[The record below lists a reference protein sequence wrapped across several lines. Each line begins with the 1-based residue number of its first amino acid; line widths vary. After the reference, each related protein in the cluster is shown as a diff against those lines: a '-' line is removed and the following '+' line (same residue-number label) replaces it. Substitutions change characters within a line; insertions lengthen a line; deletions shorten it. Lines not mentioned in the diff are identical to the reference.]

1 MTPLWAGIARG
12 KGNYVLSESYRGH
25 LAIGLIDLA
34 AFVGDEDAA
43 MANLFQKV
51 LEASV
56 EKKDLD
62 LVLRLSKDQWAH
74 ARELNEAAAAEAE
87 GYLEDL
93 KRVSLP

>member
-1 MTPLWAGIARG
+1 
-12 KGNYVLSESYRGH
+12 
-25 LAIGLIDLA
+25 
-34 AFVGDEDAA
+34 